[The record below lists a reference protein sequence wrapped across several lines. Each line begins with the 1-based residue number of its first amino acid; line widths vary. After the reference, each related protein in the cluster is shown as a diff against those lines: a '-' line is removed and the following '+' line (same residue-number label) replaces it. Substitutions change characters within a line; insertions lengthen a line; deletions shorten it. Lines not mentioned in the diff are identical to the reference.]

1 MIIDIEILESQ
12 LTFKDDDWILL
23 TDENKDIIGRKLE
36 EQGYT
41 WPLGDVI
48 RNSMRY
54 QPGQLLHID
63 EEYKMITWSR
73 IFKDKDI
80 LNYNIIQIDI

>member
-12 LTFKDDDWILL
+12 LTFKDGDWILL

-36 EQGYT
+36 EHGYT

-54 QPGQLLHID
+54 QSGQLLHID

>member
-12 LTFKDDDWILL
+12 LTFKDGDWILL

-48 RNSMRY
+48 RNHLRY
-54 QPGQLLHID
+54 QPGQIIHID
-63 EEYKMITWSR
+63 EEYKMITWSDV
-73 IFKDKDI
+73 FGDKDV
-80 LNYNIIQIDI
+80 LNYKFIKFDI

>member
-1 MIIDIEILESQ
+1 MIQNIKILESQ

-36 EQGYT
+36 EQGYL
-41 WPLGDVI
+41 WASGDAILKSVSFKVGRI
-48 RNSMRY
+48 I
-54 QPGQLLHID
+54 HIFEKD
-63 EEYKMITWSR
+63 KRILWSGV
-73 IFKDKDI
+73 FDDKDI